1 MYFKDFI
8 NNEPINPILSLLKL
22 LCLGSRTATSAI
34 PVLEL
39 DTCGQII
46 SKNEF
51 MKLIFKFDTDD
62 IGVVIVK
69 SQKLA
74 RVALVDR
81 NFQIITDSKET

>member
-22 LCLGSRTATSAI
+22 LCLGSRNATSAI